1 MFLVYDF
8 YCELEIVI
16 KKSLYGKFKGKLHS
30 LHSLN
35 HTLIKTPDQ
44 NKSLTNCNVEEIKV
58 HYISM

>member
-1 MFLVYDF
+1 MFLVYDL

-16 KKSLYGKFKGKLHS
+16 KKALYGKFKGKLHS

-44 NKSLTNCNVEEIKV
+44 NKSLTNCI
-58 HYISM
+58 